1 MDKSSEK
8 YKVEKII
15 ESIPTGRA
23 ITLEYKYDLTYM
35 EALAKKCY
43 AKSIYLTVKINHKK
57 EKPSHDDIA
66 RLIKSCGDYINIE
79 LIG

>member
-1 MDKSSEK
+1 MDKLSEK
-8 YKVEKII
+8 HKVEKII

-35 EALAKKCY
+35 KALAKKCHE
-43 AKSIYLTVKINHKK
+43 KSIYLTVKINHKK

-66 RLIKSCGDYINIE
+66 KLIESCKDYINIE